1 MAAWSA
7 LAVFAAA
14 VTVMSWASA
23 RLATA
28 LERIGARLRLP
39 EGLLGLSALVAGRVS
54 IGRQGLWFKG
64 GSSLIVSAVV
74 TALVLQWISVQTSLV
89 LLAVVLLPHF
99 VLTHA
104 SAANRPARATHR
116 KQALSRGRHRPCA
129 PRRPQARN
137 HPACFAQGP
146 GLPLQWRWWSLR
158 AWRR

>member
-1 MAAWSA
+1 M
-7 LAVFAAA
+7 
-14 VTVMSWASA
+14 
-23 RLATA
+23 
-28 LERIGARLRLP
+28 P

-99 VLTHA
+99 VLTDLRIRR
-104 SAANRPARATHR
+104 NRPALAPPTANRRFLAAAIGHVTATPASAKPSRMLRA
-116 KQALSRGRHRPCA
+116 
-129 PRRPQARN
+129 
-137 HPACFAQGP
+137 GP
-146 GLPLQWRWWSLR
+146 GLCPPRNGAGGRR